1 MPTYACRF
9 VQLEYNSA
17 TMSTHELVAGDP
29 SETAILNRLMLDV
42 RGDYEPPLDYH
53 GWEGHILT
61 GLKRIDEL
69 QASGIATDVN
79 NWFIVRFGYICHDR
93 FLSQIKLGLMSMDGY
108 ECAEQVAADHSRAL
122 ALEYGLDEEI
132 ADEIHYSIM
141 ATNPRYPCETP
152 EARATCR
159 VDLGNTGDG
168 FDEFFRNFVL
178 VQIEEKRI
186 DQILLNPLSVV
197 RASCD
202 FLALYMRRS
211 TLSLGPEDDFANRVE
226 NNLAKLRL
234 MGASAIRAAFFRQLS
249 STN

>member
-1 MPTYACRF
+1 
-9 VQLEYNSA
+9 
-17 TMSTHELVAGDP
+17 MSTYELVTDDP

-42 RGDYEPPLDYH
+42 CSDYEPPLDYH
-53 GWEGHILT
+53 AWEGHILT

-69 QASGIATDVN
+69 QVSGIATDVN

-93 FLSQIKLGLMSMDGY
+93 FLSQIKLGLMPMEGY
-108 ECAEQVAADHSRAL
+108 ECEEQVAADRSRAL
-122 ALEYGLDEEI
+122 AVSYGLSEDI

-141 ATNPRYPCETP
+141 ATNPRYPCDTP

-159 VDLGNTGDG
+159 VDIGNTGDG

-202 FLALYMRRS
+202 FLTLYMRRS
-211 TLSLGPEDDFANRVE
+211 TLSLGPEDDFPSRVE
-226 NNLAKLRL
+226 QNLSNLRSL
-234 MGASAIRAAFFRQLS
+234 GASAIRAAFFRQLS
-249 STN
+249 STD